1 VSSAASRAKTAPLL
15 TLAVDCAGN
24 LRDIAPG
31 CVEDRQPDAGPR
43 PRSREAT
50 LNKNFLYVMV
60 GLVLGIVLGIASFY
74 SFPDRATAFEVAKY
88 MALISAVFLKL
99 IKMIIG
105 PLVLSTL
112 IVGIGHMGDA
122 ATVGRVGAKTMGWFI
137 CASIVSLLL
146 GLLMVN
152 VLQPGVGIAIADQS
166 TTTANLSTSAFSIEN
181 FIDHV
186 VPTSIFKALADGEI
200 LQIVVFSV
208 IAGVALV
215 AIGEPGRPLLEF
227 ADNVSQLMLTITGY
241 VMKLAP
247 IAVCASVASVIT
259 KSGPGILLNFA
270 KFLGGFYLTLAV
282 LWVILIAVGYFV
294 LGPRMVDLVKRMYE
308 PFLLAFSTASSEA
321 SYPKILEQLEKF
333 GVSKKIAS
341 FVLPLGYSFNLDGTM
356 AYCTFATIF
365 IAQAYGI
372 DMPLSTQLVMAA
384 VLMLTSKGVAGVPRA
399 SLVVILATLKQFGIP
414 EAGLLLIL
422 GIDQF
427 LDMGRS
433 ATNVI
438 GNSLAASVV
447 AKFENELGV
456 AKDEPPTPAAVPKPA
471 VA

>member
-1 VSSAASRAKTAPLL
+1 MDRRDGAPL
-15 TLAVDCAGN
+15 THAVRCADTARGIH
-24 LRDIAPG
+24 RAPARRAARSIAAMVTG
-31 CVEDRQPDAGPR
+31 
-43 PRSREAT
+43 EAI
-50 LNKNFLYVMV
+50 LNRNFYYVMA
-60 GLVLGIVLGIASFY
+60 GLVLGVVLGIACFY

-88 MALISAVFLKL
+88 MSMISAIFLKL

-105 PLVLSTL
+105 PLVFSTL
-112 IVGIGHMGDA
+112 VVGIGHMGDA
-122 ATVGRVGAKTMGWFI
+122 ATVGRVGAKTMAWFI

-152 VLQPGVGIAIADQS
+152 LLQPGVGIAIADQS
-166 TTTANLSTSAFSIEN
+166 TTTANLSTAAFSVEN
-181 FIDHV
+181 FVDHV

-200 LQIVVFSV
+200 LQIVVFS
-208 IAGVALV
+208 IFAGVALV
-215 AIGEPGRPLLEF
+215 ALGERGHPLLEI
-227 ADNVSQLMLTITGY
+227 ADNISHVMLNITGY

-282 LWVILIAVGYFV
+282 LWAILIAVGYFT
-294 LGPRMVDLVKRMYE
+294 LGSRMFDLVKRMYE

-321 SYPKILEQLEKF
+321 SYPKILEQLERF

-356 AYCTFATIF
+356 AYCTFATMF
-365 IAQAYGI
+365 IAQAYGV
-372 DMPLSTQLVMAA
+372 DMPIGKQLAMAA

-399 SLVVILATLKQFGIP
+399 SLVVILATLTQFGIP

-438 GNSLAASVV
+438 GNSLAASAV
-447 AKFENELGV
+447 AKFEHELGP
-456 AKDEPPTPAAVPKPA
+456 AKDEGDVATAAVPLPA
-471 VA
+471 PA

>member
-1 VSSAASRAKTAPLL
+1 M
-15 TLAVDCAGN
+15 
-24 LRDIAPG
+24 
-31 CVEDRQPDAGPR
+31 
-43 PRSREAT
+43 
-50 LNKNFLYVMV
+50 NKNFLYVMI
-60 GLVLGIVLGIASFY
+60 GLLLGVVLGVTSYY
-74 SFPDRATAFEVAKY
+74 SLPDKATAADVAKY
-88 MALISAVFLKL
+88 MALVSAVFLKL

-112 IVGIGHMGDA
+112 VVGIGHMGDA
-122 ATVGRVGAKTMGWFI
+122 STVGRVGAKTMGWFV

-146 GLLMVN
+146 GLIMVN
-152 VLQPGVGIAIADQS
+152 ILQPGVGIVIADQGAN
-166 TTTANLSTSAFSIEN
+166 TANLATSAFTVEN

-186 VPTSIFKALADGEI
+186 VPTSVFKSLADGEI
-200 LQIVVFSV
+200 LQIVVFS
-208 IAGVALV
+208 IFAGVALM
-215 AIGEPGRPLLEF
+215 ALGERGKPVLAF
-227 ADNVSQLMLTITGY
+227 ADDVSHMMLVITGY

-270 KFLGGFYLTLAV
+270 KFLGGFYLTLLM
-282 LWVILIAVGYFV
+282 LWIILIAVGYLT
-294 LGPRMVDLVKRMYE
+294 LGGRMADLIKRMYE

-321 SYPKILEQLEKF
+321 SYPKILDQLEKF

-356 AYCTFATIF
+356 AYCTFATMF
-365 IAQAYGI
+365 IAQAYGV
-372 DMPLSTQLVMAA
+372 DMPIGKQLAMAA

-414 EAGLLLIL
+414 ESGLLLIL

-438 GNSLAASVV
+438 GNSLAASAV
-447 AKFENELGV
+447 AKFEHELGP
-456 AKDEPPTPAAVPKPA
+456 AKDEAETGALPMPAGA
-471 VA
+471 

>member
-1 VSSAASRAKTAPLL
+1 MSLVSA
-15 TLAVDCAGN
+15 
-24 LRDIAPG
+24 I
-31 CVEDRQPDAGPR
+31 
-43 PRSREAT
+43 
-50 LNKNFLYVMV
+50 
-60 GLVLGIVLGIASFY
+60 
-74 SFPDRATAFEVAKY
+74 
-88 MALISAVFLKL
+88 FLKL

-112 IVGIGHMGDA
+112 VVGIGHMGDA
-122 ATVGRVGAKTMGWFI
+122 ATVGRVGAKTMGWFV

-146 GLLMVN
+146 GLFMVN
-152 VLQPGVGIAIADQS
+152 ILQPGVGIVIPDEGNN
-166 TTTANLSTSAFSIEN
+166 TANLSTAAFSLEN

-186 VPTSIFKALADGEI
+186 VPTSIFKSLAEGEI
-200 LQIVVFSV
+200 LQVVVFS
-208 IAGVALV
+208 IFAGVAIMAL
-215 AIGEPGRPLLEF
+215 GERGKPLIEF
-227 ADNVSQLMLTITGY
+227 ADNVSHMMLVITGY

-247 IAVCASVASVIT
+247 IAVCASVAAVIT
-259 KSGPGILLNFA
+259 KSGPQVLINFA
-270 KFLGGFYLTLAV
+270 QFLGGFYLTLFI
-282 LWVILIAVGYFV
+282 LWTILVVVGYLA
-294 LGPRMVDLVKRMYE
+294 LGARMFDLVRRMYE

-321 SYPKILEQLEKF
+321 SYPKILDQLERF

-356 AYCTFATIF
+356 AYCTFATMF
-365 IAQAYGI
+365 IAQAYGV
-372 DMPLSTQLVMAA
+372 DMPIGKQLAMAA

-438 GNSLAASVV
+438 GNSLAAAVV
-447 AKFENELGV
+447 AKFENDLGP
-456 AKDEPPTPAAVPKPA
+456 AKDDDVAPVGVPAHA
-471 VA
+471 

>member
-1 VSSAASRAKTAPLL
+1 MNR
-15 TLAVDCAGN
+15 
-24 LRDIAPG
+24 
-31 CVEDRQPDAGPR
+31 
-43 PRSREAT
+43 
-50 LNKNFLYVMV
+50 NFLYVMA
-60 GLVLGIVLGIASFY
+60 GLVLGIVLGVASYY
-74 SFPDRATAFEVAKY
+74 SFPDKGTAADVAKY
-88 MALISAVFLKL
+88 MAMVSGIFLKL

-112 IVGIGHMGDA
+112 VVGIGHMGDA

-146 GLLMVN
+146 GLVMVN
-152 VLQPGVGIAIADQS
+152 ILQPGVGIVIADQS
-166 TTTANLSTSAFSIEN
+166 STTANLSTAAFSIDN

-186 VPTSIFKALADGEI
+186 VPTSVFKALADGEI
-200 LQIVVFSV
+200 LQIVVFSLF
-208 IAGVALV
+208 AGVALV
-215 AIGEPGRPLLEF
+215 ALGERGRPLLEITE
-227 ADNVSQLMLTITGY
+227 NISHVMLIITGY

-282 LWVILIAVGYFV
+282 LWVILIAVGYFA
-294 LGPRMVDLVKRMYE
+294 LGSRIAELVRRMYE

-356 AYCTFATIF
+356 AYCTFATMF
-365 IAQAYGI
+365 IAQAYGV
-372 DMPLSTQLVMAA
+372 DMPLSKQLAMAA

-447 AKFENELGV
+447 AKAEKELGP
-456 AKDEPPTPAAVPKPA
+456 AQDEVPAASAPKPA

>member
-1 VSSAASRAKTAPLL
+1 MSYYSLPDKATAVDVAKDMSLVSS
-15 TLAVDCAGN
+15 
-24 LRDIAPG
+24 I
-31 CVEDRQPDAGPR
+31 
-43 PRSREAT
+43 
-50 LNKNFLYVMV
+50 
-60 GLVLGIVLGIASFY
+60 
-74 SFPDRATAFEVAKY
+74 
-88 MALISAVFLKL
+88 FLKL

-112 IVGIGHMGDA
+112 VVGIGHMGDA
-122 ATVGRVGAKTMGWFI
+122 ATVGRVGAKTMGWFVS
-137 CASIVSLLL
+137 ASIVSLLL
-146 GLLMVN
+146 GLFMVDL
-152 VLQPGVGIAIADQS
+152 LQPGVGIQIADEGKNA
-166 TTTANLSTSAFSIEN
+166 ANLTTQAFSIDN

-186 VPTSIFKALADGEI
+186 VPTSIFKSLADGEI

-208 IAGVALV
+208 FAGVAIMAMGERGKPLIELADSV
-215 AIGEPGRPLLEF
+215 AHM
-227 ADNVSQLMLTITGY
+227 MLNITGY

-270 KFLGGFYLTLAV
+270 KFLGGFYLTLLI
-282 LWVILIAVGYFV
+282 LWVLLIVVGRLV
-294 LGPRMVDLVKRMYE
+294 LGPRMGDLVRRMRE

-321 SYPKILEQLEKF
+321 SYPKILEQLQLF
-333 GVSKKIAS
+333 GVSRRIAS

-356 AYCTFATIF
+356 AYTTFATMF
-365 IAQAYGI
+365 IAQAYGV
-372 DMPLSTQLVMAA
+372 DMPISKQLLMAA
-384 VLMLTSKGVAGVPRA
+384 TLMITSKGVAGVPRA

-414 EAGLLLIL
+414 DAGLLLIL

-438 GNSLAASVV
+438 GNSLAAAAV
-447 AKFENELGV
+447 AKFEGDLGP
-456 AKDEPPTPAAVPKPA
+456 ARDDEPAATPVRA

>member
-1 VSSAASRAKTAPLL
+1 MHKSWCANGLQRVGSK
-15 TLAVDCAGN
+15 AV
-24 LRDIAPG
+24 
-31 CVEDRQPDAGPR
+31 
-43 PRSREAT
+43 
-50 LNKNFLYVMV
+50 NKNFIYVMV
-60 GLVLGIVLGIASFY
+60 GLILGIALGLASYY
-74 SFPDRATAFEVAKY
+74 SFPDKATAADVAKY
-88 MALISAVFLKL
+88 MSLVSSVFLKL

-112 IVGIGHMGDA
+112 VVGIGHMGDA
-122 ATVGRVGAKTMGWFI
+122 ATVGRVGAKTMAWFV

-146 GLLMVN
+146 GLTMVN
-152 VLQPGVGIAIADQS
+152 ILQPGVGIVITDPA
-166 TTTANLSTSAFSIEN
+166 TATSGLSTQAFSIEN
-181 FIDHV
+181 FVDHV
-186 VPTSIFKALADGEI
+186 VPTSIFKSLAEGEI
-200 LQIVVFSV
+200 LQIVVFS
-208 IAGVALV
+208 IFAGVAIMALGDYGKPLV
-215 AIGEPGRPLLEF
+215 EF
-227 ADNVSQLMLTITGY
+227 ADLVSHMMLKITGY

-259 KSGPGILLNFA
+259 KSGPGVLLNFA
-270 KFLGGFYLTLAV
+270 KFLGGFYLTLFI
-282 LWVILIAVGYFV
+282 LWALLIIVGYFV
-294 LGPRMVDLVKRMYE
+294 LGPRMIGLVKRMYE

-321 SYPKILEQLEKF
+321 SYPKILDQLERF

-356 AYCTFATIF
+356 AYCTFATLF

-372 DMPLSTQLVMAA
+372 DMPISKQLAMAA

-438 GNSLAASVV
+438 GNSLAAAAV
-447 AKFENELGV
+447 AKFEHALGP
-456 AKDEPPTPAAVPKPA
+456 AKDEDEAMVPLPGAATA
-471 VA
+471 

>member
-1 VSSAASRAKTAPLL
+1 L
-15 TLAVDCAGN
+15 TINAWEAVVN
-24 LRDIAPG
+24 R
-31 CVEDRQPDAGPR
+31 
-43 PRSREAT
+43 
-50 LNKNFLYVMV
+50 NFIYVMA
-60 GLVLGIVLGIASFY
+60 GLVIGVVLGLASFY
-74 SFPDRATAFEVAKY
+74 SIPDKATAAEVAKY
-88 MALISAVFLKL
+88 MGLVSGIFLKL

-105 PLVLSTL
+105 PLVFSTL
-112 IVGIGHMGDA
+112 VVGIGHMGDA

-146 GLLMVN
+146 GLVMVN
-152 VLQPGVGIAIADQS
+152 LLQPGVGIQIADQS
-166 TTTANLSTSAFSIEN
+166 TTTANLSTAAFSIDN

-200 LQIVVFSV
+200 LQIVVFS
-208 IAGVALV
+208 IFCGVALV
-215 AIGEPGRPLLEF
+215 ALGERGHPLIEV
-227 ADNVSQLMLTITGY
+227 ADNISHVMLIITGY

-247 IAVCASVASVIT
+247 IAVCASIASVIT

-270 KFLGGFYLTLAV
+270 KFLGGFYLTLAI
-282 LWVILIAVGYFV
+282 LWVLLLTVGWFL
-294 LGPRMVDLVKRMYE
+294 LGTRMIDLVRRMYE

-356 AYCTFATIF
+356 AYCTFASIF

-372 DMPLSTQLVMAA
+372 DMPIGTQLAMAA

-438 GNSLAASVV
+438 GNSLAAAAV
-447 AKFENELGV
+447 AKFENELGPGKEEIVPTV
-456 AKDEPPTPAAVPKPA
+456 AARPVAA
-471 VA
+471 

>member
-1 VSSAASRAKTAPLL
+1 MNR
-15 TLAVDCAGN
+15 
-24 LRDIAPG
+24 
-31 CVEDRQPDAGPR
+31 
-43 PRSREAT
+43 
-50 LNKNFLYVMV
+50 NFVYVMA
-60 GLVLGIVLGIASFY
+60 GLLLGIALGTASFY
-74 SFPDRATAFEVAKY
+74 SFPDKATALEVAKY
-88 MALISAVFLKL
+88 MSLISAIFLKL

-122 ATVGRVGAKTMGWFI
+122 ATVGRVGAKTMGWFV

-152 VLQPGVGIAIADQS
+152 LLAPGVGIQIADQHQ
-166 TTTANLSTSAFSIEN
+166 TTANISTAAFSIDN
-181 FIDHV
+181 FVEHI
-186 VPTSIFKALADGEI
+186 VPPSIVKSLADGEI
-200 LQIVVFSV
+200 LQIVVFSLF
-208 IAGVALV
+208 AGVALM
-215 AIGEPGRPLLEF
+215 ALGERGRPLLEI
-227 ADNVSQLMLTITGY
+227 ADNISHVMLVITGY

-247 IAVCASVASVIT
+247 IAVCPSVASVIT

-270 KFLGGFYLTLAV
+270 KFLGGFYLTLFI
-282 LWVILIAVGYFV
+282 LWLILVVVGYLT
-294 LGPRMVDLVKRMYE
+294 LGSRMFDLVRRMYE

-321 SYPKILEQLEKF
+321 SYPKILDQLERF
-333 GVSKKIAS
+333 GVPKKIAS

-356 AYCTFATIF
+356 AYCTFATMF
-365 IAQAYGI
+365 IAQAYGV
-372 DMPLSTQLVMAA
+372 DMPISKQFAMAA

-438 GNSLAASVV
+438 GNSLAAAAV
-447 AKFENELGV
+447 AKFEKELGPGRG
-456 AKDEPPTPAAVPKPA
+456 ERPAAVERRPA
-471 VA
+471 LAG

>member
-1 VSSAASRAKTAPLL
+1 MAIFRRSSTIPPMTNGLEGIMNR
-15 TLAVDCAGN
+15 
-24 LRDIAPG
+24 
-31 CVEDRQPDAGPR
+31 
-43 PRSREAT
+43 
-50 LNKNFLYVMV
+50 NFVYVMV
-60 GLVLGIVLGIASFY
+60 GLVLGVVLGIASYY

-88 MALISAVFLKL
+88 MSLVSTIFLKL

-105 PLVLSTL
+105 PLVFSTL
-112 IVGIGHMGDA
+112 VVGIGHMGDA
-122 ATVGRVGAKTMGWFI
+122 ATVGRVGAKTMAWFI

-146 GLLMVN
+146 GLVMVN
-152 VLQPGVGIAIADQS
+152 LLQPGVGIVIADQRA
-166 TTTANLSTSAFSIEN
+166 TTANLSTAAFSLEN

-208 IAGVALV
+208 FAGVALV
-215 AIGEPGRPLLEF
+215 ALGERGAPLLEI
-227 ADNVSQLMLTITGY
+227 AENISHVMLVITGY

-247 IAVCASVASVIT
+247 LAVCASVASVIT
-259 KSGPGILLNFA
+259 KSGPGVLLNFA
-270 KFLGGFYLTLAV
+270 KFLGGFYLTLGV
-282 LWVILIAVGYFV
+282 LWAILIGVGFFV
-294 LGPRMVDLVKRMYE
+294 LGPRMVELVRRMYE

-321 SYPKILEQLEKF
+321 SYPKILEQLERF

-356 AYCTFATIF
+356 AYCTFASLF

-372 DMPLSTQLVMAA
+372 DMPWGRQLAMAA

-399 SLVVILATLKQFGIP
+399 SLVVILATLQQFGIP

-438 GNSLAASVV
+438 GNSLAAAAV
-447 AKFENELGV
+447 AKFENELGP
-456 AKDEPPTPAAVPKPA
+456 AKDELPAQGAPPAAQPA
-471 VA
+471 PA

>member
-1 VSSAASRAKTAPLL
+1 MNR
-15 TLAVDCAGN
+15 
-24 LRDIAPG
+24 
-31 CVEDRQPDAGPR
+31 
-43 PRSREAT
+43 
-50 LNKNFLYVMV
+50 NFIYVMV
-60 GLVLGIVLGIASFY
+60 GLVLGVALGTMSYY
-74 SFPDRATAFEVAKY
+74 SLPDKATAVDVAKD
-88 MALISAVFLKL
+88 MSLVSSIFLKL

-112 IVGIGHMGDA
+112 VVGIGHMGDA
-122 ATVGRVGAKTMGWFI
+122 ATVGRVGAKTMGWFVS
-137 CASIVSLLL
+137 ASVVSLLL
-146 GLLMVN
+146 GLFMVDL
-152 VLQPGVGIAIADQS
+152 LQPGVGIQIADEGKNA
-166 TTTANLSTSAFSIEN
+166 ANLTTQAFSIDN

-186 VPTSIFKALADGEI
+186 VPTSIFKSLADGEI

-208 IAGVALV
+208 FAGVAIMAMGERGKPLIELADGV
-215 AIGEPGRPLLEF
+215 AHM
-227 ADNVSQLMLTITGY
+227 MLNITGY

-259 KSGPGILLNFA
+259 KSGPGILVNFA
-270 KFLGGFYLTLAV
+270 KFLGGFYLTLLI
-282 LWVILIAVGYFV
+282 LWVLLIVVGRLV
-294 LGPRMVDLVKRMYE
+294 LGPRMGDLVRRMRE

-321 SYPKILEQLEKF
+321 SYPKILEQLQLF
-333 GVSKKIAS
+333 GVSRRIAS

-356 AYCTFATIF
+356 AYTTFATMF

-372 DMPLSTQLVMAA
+372 DMPIGKQLLMAGT
-384 VLMLTSKGVAGVPRA
+384 LMITSKGVAGVPRA

-414 EAGLLLIL
+414 DAGLLLIL

-438 GNSLAASVV
+438 GNSLAASAV
-447 AKFENELGV
+447 AKFEGDLGP
-456 AKDEPPTPAAVPKPA
+456 ARDEVPVGAPAGA

>member
-1 VSSAASRAKTAPLL
+1 M
-15 TLAVDCAGN
+15 
-24 LRDIAPG
+24 
-31 CVEDRQPDAGPR
+31 
-43 PRSREAT
+43 
-50 LNKNFLYVMV
+50 NKNFLYVMA
-60 GLVLGIVLGIASFY
+60 GLVLGIVLGVASYY
-74 SFPDRATAFEVAKY
+74 SFPDKATAFEVAKY
-88 MALISAVFLKL
+88 MSLISTIFLKL

-105 PLVLSTL
+105 PLVFSTL
-112 IVGIGHMGDA
+112 VVGIGHMGDA

-146 GLLMVN
+146 GLFMVN
-152 VLQPGVGIAIADQS
+152 VLQPGAGIVIADQS
-166 TTTANLSTSAFSIEN
+166 ATTANLSTAAFSIEN

-200 LQIVVFSV
+200 LQIVVFS
-208 IAGVALV
+208 IFAGVALV
-215 AIGEPGRPLLEF
+215 ALGERGQPLLEL
-227 ADNVSQLMLTITGY
+227 ADNVANMMLIITGY

-270 KFLGGFYLTLAV
+270 KFLGGFYLTLAL
-282 LWVILIAVGYFV
+282 LWVILLAVGYVV
-294 LGPRMVDLVKRMYE
+294 LGPRMSDLVRRMYE

-321 SYPKILEQLEKF
+321 SYPKILEQLERF

-372 DMPLSTQLVMAA
+372 DMPLSGQLAMAA

-438 GNSLAASVV
+438 GNSLAASAV
-447 AKFENELGV
+447 AKFEKELGP
-456 AKDEPPTPAAVPKPA
+456 AKEEAPAAVAPRPA
-471 VA
+471 IA

>member
-1 VSSAASRAKTAPLL
+1 MNR
-15 TLAVDCAGN
+15 
-24 LRDIAPG
+24 
-31 CVEDRQPDAGPR
+31 
-43 PRSREAT
+43 
-50 LNKNFLYVMV
+50 NFIYVMI
-60 GLVLGIVLGIASFY
+60 GLVLGVALGTMSYY
-74 SFPDRATAFEVAKY
+74 SLPDKATAADVAKD
-88 MALISAVFLKL
+88 MSLVSSIFLKL

-112 IVGIGHMGDA
+112 VVGIGHMGDA
-122 ATVGRVGAKTMGWFI
+122 ATVGRVGAKTMAWFVS
-137 CASIVSLLL
+137 ASIVSLLL
-146 GLLMVN
+146 GLTMVDL
-152 VLQPGVGIAIADQS
+152 LQPGVGIVIADS
-166 TTTANLSTSAFSIEN
+166 GSNAANLTTQAFSLDN

-186 VPTSIFKALADGEI
+186 VPTSIFKSLADGEI

-208 IAGVALV
+208 FAGVAIM
-215 AIGEPGRPLLEF
+215 AMGERGKPLIEL
-227 ADNVSQLMLTITGY
+227 ADGIAHMMLNITGY

-270 KFLGGFYLTLAV
+270 KFLGGFYLTLLI
-282 LWVILIAVGYFV
+282 LWVLLIVVGRLV
-294 LGPRMVDLVKRMYE
+294 LGPRMSDLVRRMRE

-321 SYPKILEQLEKF
+321 SYPKILEQLQMF
-333 GVSKKIAS
+333 GVSRRIAS

-356 AYCTFATIF
+356 AYTTFATMF

-372 DMPLSTQLVMAA
+372 DMPIGKQLLMAGT
-384 VLMLTSKGVAGVPRA
+384 LMITSKGVAGVPRA

-414 EAGLLLIL
+414 DAGLLLIL

-438 GNSLAASVV
+438 GNSLAAAAV
-447 AKFENELGV
+447 AKFEGDLGP
-456 AKDEPPTPAAVPKPA
+456 AKDEEPA
-471 VA
+471 VVPVRAVA

>member
-1 VSSAASRAKTAPLL
+1 MNR
-15 TLAVDCAGN
+15 
-24 LRDIAPG
+24 
-31 CVEDRQPDAGPR
+31 
-43 PRSREAT
+43 
-50 LNKNFLYVMV
+50 NFIYVMI
-60 GLVLGIVLGIASFY
+60 GLVLGVALGTMSYY
-74 SFPDRATAFEVAKY
+74 SFPDKATAADVAKD
-88 MALISAVFLKL
+88 MSLVSSIFLKL

-112 IVGIGHMGDA
+112 VVGIGHMGDA
-122 ATVGRVGAKTMGWFI
+122 ATVGRVGAKTMAWFVS
-137 CASIVSLLL
+137 ASIVSLLL
-146 GLLMVN
+146 GLTMVDL
-152 VLQPGVGIAIADQS
+152 LQPGVGIQIADAGANA
-166 TTTANLSTSAFSIEN
+166 ANLTTQAFSIDN

-186 VPTSIFKALADGEI
+186 VPTSIFKSLADGEI

-208 IAGVALV
+208 FAGVAIM
-215 AIGEPGRPLLEF
+215 AMGERGKPLIEF
-227 ADNVSQLMLTITGY
+227 ADSVAHMMLNITGY

-259 KSGPGILLNFA
+259 KSGPGILVNFA
-270 KFLGGFYLTLAV
+270 KFLGGFYLTLLI
-282 LWVILIAVGYFV
+282 LWVLLILVGRLV
-294 LGPRMVDLVKRMYE
+294 LGPRMGDLVRRMRE

-321 SYPKILEQLEKF
+321 SYPKILEQLQLF
-333 GVSKKIAS
+333 GVSRRIAS

-356 AYCTFATIF
+356 AYTTFATMF

-372 DMPLSTQLVMAA
+372 DMPIGKQLLMAGT
-384 VLMLTSKGVAGVPRA
+384 LMITSKGVAGVPRA

-414 EAGLLLIL
+414 DAGLLLIL

-438 GNSLAASVV
+438 GNSLAASAV
-447 AKFENELGV
+447 AKFEGDLGP
-456 AKDEPPTPAAVPKPA
+456 ARDAEPIGAPAGA